1 MKYVKHI
8 FFILLLFCLMAS
20 AIAQTQQGKRIYQAK
35 KAEGVAT
42 VNKQLM
48 TNWVDSVMNTFT
60 LDEKIG
66 QLMIVRVPTKMNAKQ
81 LKEFSKTLQDYHVG
95 GLCFFGGKCADQ
107 LTLTQR
113 FQRQSH
119 FPMFVSID
127 AEWGL
132 GMRLTDAYSFPRQ
145 MMFGALPP
153 TSDSLIMLMGTE
165 VALQCKKMGI
175 HINFAPVVDLNS
187 NPNNPVIGVR
197 SFGEDKVRVSEKGI
211 LYARALQNNGVMAV
225 AKHFPGHG
233 DTETDSHVGLPTID
247 HKKAYMDS
255 VDLYPFKRLIAA
267 GVHGVM
273 VGHLHVVAC
282 DRNNRLPSTLSERVT
297 NEMLREQLGFTG
309 LIITDGMDMGAI
321 VKNYKDGKAELE
333 ALLAGADVLLLPS
346 DIGKAV
352 ERIKDRALRDKDFAE
367 LIDLK
372 CRGVLREKYRCGLN
386 KMDVSKLSVPDKDD
400 YDRCDAL
407 TERIATKAATLV
419 KNDNQVLPIMYDEKV
434 CCVHVGLGDSAVSV
448 IDNDLASR
456 LGNADKVV
464 ISLHARVAAGAQ
476 KNYGVTSETLDLI
489 KQIVSFNPK
498 TVLVIYGPPYILK
511 YFPLEKTLKSDELIA
526 VSTSQKLQPA
536 AIVVAYQDRPAVCKG
551 VTDLLCGG
559 GRCVGRLPVTVG
571 NYKVGTFVKTVSGK
585 GKTIDPYARL
595 LQAGMDVSCFKKI
608 DSIANRGIAKKAY
621 PGCQI
626 LVAKDGQVVYNRA
639 YGRLT
644 YDEHSA
650 RVDTNTIYDL
660 ASLTKVTATTFA
672 IMRLVDAKKI
682 ALDDPLSRYLPYLK
696 HSNKK
701 SITVRQALSHIARL
715 KAFDLYYKHVPSACG
730 DMSVTAGTDADH
742 AMTCGE
748 CRQAVLDLVA
758 KSDLIKDKNKY
769 LYSDLG
775 FMLLSDVVRVVS
787 GQTLDVFMQQ
797 QFYQPLGMKNTA
809 FCPRLHGFDT
819 SRIAPTENDTYYRY
833 RLLRGEVHDQNAA
846 AMGGVSGHA
855 GLFSTASDIAKLYFM
870 MLEGGTYEGR
880 RYLSQEVINTF
891 NQRYYADK
899 GNRRA
904 LGFDKPLMQSKSS
917 HCAPEASQSSFG
929 HTGFTGTMVW
939 VDPQYGL
946 IYIFLSNRVY
956 PDASNNKLAQMDIRT
971 DIQSLIYK
979 SLGK

>member
-1 MKYVKHI
+1 MKYVKQAI
-8 FFILLLFCLMAS
+8 GIILFLCIIAS
-20 AIAQTQQGKRIYQAK
+20 ASSQHQSVRHKTKVK
-35 KAEGVAT
+35 KVDAVAT

-60 LDEKIG
+60 LDDKVG
-66 QLMIVRVPTKMNAKQ
+66 QLMIVRVPSKMNAKQ
-81 LKEFSKTLQDYHVG
+81 LKEFSKLIQDYRVG

-107 LTLTQR
+107 LALTQR

-119 FPMFVSID
+119 FPLFVSID

-132 GMRLTDAYSFPRQ
+132 GMRLTDAYSFSRQ

-153 TSDSLIMLMGTE
+153 MSDSLITLMGTE

-197 SFGEDKVRVSEKGI
+197 SFGEDRTRVAEKGI

-233 DTETDSHVGLPTID
+233 DTETDSHIGLPTID
-247 HKKAYMDS
+247 HKKAYLDS
-255 VDLYPFKRLIAA
+255 VDLYPFKRLVAA

-273 VGHLHVVAC
+273 VGHLHVECC
-282 DRNNRLPSTLSERVT
+282 DKNNRLPGTLSEKVT
-297 NEMLREQLGFTG
+297 NELLRKQLGFSG

-321 VKNYKDGKAELE
+321 VKNYKDGTAELE

-346 DIGKAV
+346 DVSKAI
-352 ERIKDRALRDKDFAE
+352 ERIKNRALRDKEFAE
-367 LIDLK
+367 LVDLK
-372 CRGVLREKYRCGLN
+372 CRGVLREKYRCGLH
-386 KMDVSKLSVPDKDD
+386 KMDVSQLSVPSKEDFN
-400 YDRCDAL
+400 RCEAL
-407 TERIATKAATLV
+407 TESVAMKAATLV
-419 KNDNQVLPIMYDEKV
+419 KNDNNVLPILQDEKV
-434 CCVHVGLGDSAVSV
+434 CCVHVGLGDSSVSV
-448 IDNDLASR
+448 INNNLASR
-456 LGNADKVV
+456 LGNADKVIV
-464 ISLHARVAAGAQ
+464 SLHARVSAGSQ
-476 KNYGVTSETLDLI
+476 KNYGITSEMLDLV
-489 KQIVSFNPK
+489 KQICSFNPK

-511 YFPLEKTLKSDELIA
+511 YFPLEKTLKSDEMIA
-526 VSTSQKLQPA
+526 GAPPRKLQPA
-536 AIVVAYQDRPAVCKG
+536 AIVVAYQDREAVYKG
-551 VTDLLCGG
+551 VTQLLCSG

-571 NYKVGTFVKTVSGK
+571 NYKVGTFVKTLK
-585 GKTIDPYARL
+585 EKPYDPYARVK
-595 LQAGMDVSCFKKI
+595 QAGMDASCFAKI
-608 DSIANRGIAKKAY
+608 DSIANMGIAKKAY
-621 PGCQI
+621 PGCQV
-626 LVAKDGQVVYNRA
+626 LVAKGGKVVYHKA
-639 YGRLT
+639 YGRQT

-650 RVDTNTIYDL
+650 PIDTNTIYDL

-672 IMRLVDAKKI
+672 VMKLVDSKKI
-682 ALDDPLSRYLPYLK
+682 DLDDPLSRYLPYLK

-715 KAFDLYYKHVPSACG
+715 KAFDAYYKKVAPECG
-730 DMSVTAGTDADH
+730 DMSVTDIVDANH
-742 AMTCGE
+742 TMSCSE
-748 CRQAVLDLVA
+748 CRQAILEQVA
-758 KSDLIKDKNKY
+758 KSELTKEKNKY

-787 GQTLDVFMQQ
+787 GQTLDIFMQQ
-797 QFYQPLGMKNTA
+797 QFYQPMGLKNTT

-819 SRIAPTENDTYYRY
+819 SRIAPTENDTYYRH

-870 MLEGGTYEGR
+870 MLNNGTYNGR

-904 LGFDKPLMQSKSS
+904 LGFDKPLMQNKSS

-939 VDPQYGL
+939 VDPQYDL

-956 PDASNNKLAQMDIRT
+956 PDASNNKLAQMNIRT

-979 SLGK
+979 SIDK